1 MYKKYVVIN
10 QECITHCDFETYRI
24 GSYACTNRCD
34 FFIETIEISKTD
46 YMINCKKYNKFRE
59 EKLKRILEI

>member
-10 QECITHCDFETYRI
+10 QECITHCD
-24 GSYACTNRCD
+24 SYACTNRCD